1 MRTTRFFTFLTTLV
15 LTLSA
20 YAYDFQSGDLY
31 YKITSNTYPYTVEV
45 TYKAVKYSAENTPYP
60 SFTNAV
66 IPKSVR
72 WSYNNKVY
80 SVTSIGNRAFHDCF
94 HLTSVTIPN
103 SVTSI
108 GTSAFYECDRLTSV
122 TIPESVTTISD
133 SAFYR
138 CSSLTSITIPSS
150 VNFIGNC
157 AFEECAKLTS
167 VNIPAGITSISS
179 YVFKRCSSLTSVTI
193 PEGVTSIGSSAFL
206 YTALDSVTIPESVT
220 SIGGFAFGETNL
232 TSVIIPNSVTSI
244 GMGAFNGCRSLTSIT
259 IPGGI
264 TRIESYTFRSCSK
277 LTSVII
283 PSGVT
288 VIGPEA
294 FSGCYSLTSITIP
307 DGVTRIWNQTFK
319 NCTSLTSCTIP
330 SGVTQI
336 DDYAFYACK
345 ALQDVVCRSVTPP
358 TLATAFPKNTG
369 MTLKVPCSAVETYKT
384 TTNWKNFTTILGST
398 FSGFNL
404 ALESNNTQ
412 YGIAQA
418 CPVCDNMIE
427 AIAKPNCHFVRW
439 NDGKTENPRTIS
451 LTSDSTFVATFA
463 VDTYHVTATTNQTT
477 LGMVTGSNIYEY
489 NTPATIEAIANEG
502 YGFVQWNDGNTENP
516 RIVTVTSD
524 SAFVATFDVNYTISV
539 TSADAVMGTVVG
551 GGKYVNNTQTTIE
564 AVANEG
570 YSFVQWNDGNTQ
582 NPRTFTVTSDSA
594 FVATFELKSFNVT
607 ATTTQTAMGQVTGS
621 GIYEYNT
628 QATIEAIPNEG
639 YTFVQW
645 NDLNTE
651 NPRTILVTS
660 DATYTA
666 TFMTITAIEQ
676 VTAETLNLR
685 IENGTILCDGDM
697 RIYDLIGRD
706 VTHQNGLLQGVYMVR
721 VDNLVVKVIVK

>member
-1 MRTTRFFTFLTTLV
+1 
-15 LTLSA
+15 
-20 YAYDFQSGDLY
+20 
-31 YKITSNTYPYTVEV
+31 
-45 TYKAVKYSAENTPYP
+45 
-60 SFTNAV
+60 
-66 IPKSVR
+66 
-72 WSYNNKVY
+72 
-80 SVTSIGNRAFHDCF
+80 
-94 HLTSVTIPN
+94 
-103 SVTSI
+103 
-108 GTSAFYECDRLTSV
+108 
-122 TIPESVTTISD
+122 
-133 SAFYR
+133 
-138 CSSLTSITIPSS
+138 
-150 VNFIGNC
+150 
-157 AFEECAKLTS
+157 
-167 VNIPAGITSISS
+167 
-179 YVFKRCSSLTSVTI
+179 
-193 PEGVTSIGSSAFL
+193 
-206 YTALDSVTIPESVT
+206 
-220 SIGGFAFGETNL
+220 
-232 TSVIIPNSVTSI
+232 
-244 GMGAFNGCRSLTSIT
+244 
-259 IPGGI
+259 
-264 TRIESYTFRSCSK
+264 
-277 LTSVII
+277 
-283 PSGVT
+283 
-288 VIGPEA
+288 
-294 FSGCYSLTSITIP
+294 
-307 DGVTRIWNQTFK
+307 
-319 NCTSLTSCTIP
+319 
-330 SGVTQI
+330 
-336 DDYAFYACK
+336 
-345 ALQDVVCRSVTPP
+345 
-358 TLATAFPKNTG
+358 
-369 MTLKVPCSAVETYKT
+369 
-384 TTNWKNFTTILGST
+384 
-398 FSGFNL
+398 
-404 ALESNNTQ
+404 
-412 YGIAQA
+412 
-418 CPVCDNMIE
+418 MIE

-582 NPRTFTVTSDSA
+582 NPRTVDVTMDTTFMATFAINTYSVSGSANDANMGQVTGGNVYEYNTQATIEAVANEGYAFVEWNDGNTQNPRTFTVTSDSA

-621 GIYEYNT
+621 GVYEYYT
-628 QATIEAIPNEG
+628 QATIEAIPNDG
-639 YTFVQW
+639 YAFVQW